1 MRYVPYISAGLF
13 LGLGAACAGP
23 PEPKLKLVLQ
33 TPPAASVNS
42 VTVSPDGSLV
52 AAGGDE
58 GGVRL
63 HDAKTGALVRAI
75 GGAGDRGVSFSPDG
89 RTLTAAGFHMDKLVG
104 VFDVKSGKRIQTL
117 AGHTEWEAYA
127 AALSPDGR
135 LLASAGA
142 DRQILVWDLAT
153 GKLRHQM
160 KNQPFKVSALAF
172 SPDSSTL
179 SSGSGDKLVRLWDTA
194 TGRLRRSLAGHGGW
208 VCTIAFSP
216 DGKTLA
222 SGSCDWGFHRGHDWP
237 RPGGN
242 DREACEW
249 RLWDLASGEL
259 LRTVTDKGR
268 LLSLAFAPDGKSLA
282 CSVGKE
288 LRLYD
293 LSRDAPARV
302 VTSHDA
308 IITSVAF
315 TPDGAAVVTG
325 SHDQTV
331 KRTGLATGKVEWR
344 ADGHFEQV
352 SSVALTADSSLLV
365 TGSSDHRF
373 ARGRLAAGAREGGPG
388 AVRVWGLRKGR
399 LLRRLGDPAEQVM
412 AVAVSA
418 DGRHAAA
425 GVGIGGGKGG
435 VRVWDVQTGA
445 AVWST
450 NDVAKEALA
459 VAFAPDGAS
468 LAVGSAD
475 GRVIVCDSKT
485 GRVARALAGH
495 EGGATSVTFTPDG
508 KTLVCGQGYGGA
520 RIWDVRAGAL
530 ARTCRVEGSRAVAF
544 SNARRGHSDRL
555 VNSIGLT
562 RDGAVLATCGSS
574 INSEFTDPARL
585 WDPRTGE
592 LKREFKAE
600 NIHGRPMALSPD
612 GTILATGGKSVRLWD
627 VRTGAKLRELLGH
640 LKRTQSIAFS
650 ADGRLLIAGGSYGT
664 TNVWEVATGRHLV
677 TFFAFLGWPGE
688 AIKDDWLA
696 YHPDGFYHGSPDIDR
711 LLAWRVGEELKK
723 PASLAAELRRPDR
736 VESALKYQPDPS
748 K

>member
-142 DRQILVWDLAT
+142 DQQILIWDLAT
-153 GKLRHQM
+153 GKLRHRLEG
-160 KNQPFKVSALAF
+160 QPFKVAALAF
-172 SPDSSTL
+172 SPDSATL
-179 SSGSGDKLVRLWDTA
+179 ASGSGDKLVRLWDAA
-194 TGRLRRSLAGHGGW
+194 TGRPRQSLAGHGGW

-242 DREACEW
+242 DREECEW
-249 RLWDLASGEL
+249 RLWDVASGEPR
-259 LRTVTDKGR
+259 RTVKDKGR
-268 LLSLAFAPDGKSLA
+268 LLAVAFAPDGKSLA
-282 CSVGKE
+282 CGVGKE

-302 VTSHDA
+302 VTRHDA
-308 IITSVAF
+308 TITSVAF
-315 TPDGAAVVTG
+315 APDGAAVVTG

-331 KRTGLATGKVEWR
+331 KRTGLAAGKVEWQ
-344 ADGHFEQV
+344 APGYFEQV
-352 SSVALTADSSLLV
+352 NSVALNADASLLV

-373 ARGRLAAGAREGGPG
+373 ARGRLAAGAREIGPG
-388 AVRVWGLRKGR
+388 AVRVWDLRTGR
-399 LLRRLGDPAEQVM
+399 LLRRLGDPADQVM
-412 AVAVSA
+412 AVAVSS
-418 DGRHAAA
+418 DGRQVAA
-425 GVGIGGGKGG
+425 GGGTGGGKGG
-435 VRVWDVQTGA
+435 VSVWDTQTGKA
-445 AVWST
+445 AWSAT
-450 NDVAKEALA
+450 DIAKEVLA
-459 VAFAPDGAS
+459 VAFAPDGSS

-475 GRVIVCDSKT
+475 GEVLICDAKT
-485 GRVARALAGH
+485 GRVARTWADH
-495 EGGATSVTFTPDG
+495 EGGATSVTFSPDG
-508 KTLVCGQGYGGA
+508 KTLYCGQGYGGA
-520 RIWDVRAGAL
+520 RAWDAQTGRL
-530 ARTCRVEGSRAVAF
+530 LRTCRVDGTRAEAFAKSRQAYP
-544 SNARRGHSDRL
+544 DRL
-555 VNSIGLT
+555 LNSIGLT
-562 RDGAVLATCGSS
+562 RDGA
-574 INSEFTDPARL
+574 
-585 WDPRTGE
+585 
-592 LKREFKAE
+592 
-600 NIHGRPMALSPD
+600 
-612 GTILATGGKSVRLWD
+612 
-627 VRTGAKLRELLGH
+627 
-640 LKRTQSIAFS
+640 
-650 ADGRLLIAGGSYGT
+650 
-664 TNVWEVATGRHLV
+664 
-677 TFFAFLGWPGE
+677 
-688 AIKDDWLA
+688 
-696 YHPDGFYHGSPDIDR
+696 
-711 LLAWRVGEELKK
+711 
-723 PASLAAELRRPDR
+723 
-736 VESALKYQPDPS
+736 
-748 K
+748 